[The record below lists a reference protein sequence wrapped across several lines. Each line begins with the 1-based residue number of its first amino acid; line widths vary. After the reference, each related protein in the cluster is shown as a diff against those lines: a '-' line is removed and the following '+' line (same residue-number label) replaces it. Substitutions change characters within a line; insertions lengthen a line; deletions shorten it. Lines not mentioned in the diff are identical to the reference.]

1 MAQITNNDLLKEV
14 KAIHAILK
22 DHETR
27 LKPLEQWK
35 IAYDAA
41 DAAITKYK
49 QENMDVALSIASKS
63 TAFSDGV
70 NKDFVKVVLQF
81 LAVITTLL
89 GLLYLTL
96 QYFLK

>member
-14 KAIHAILK
+14 KAIHALLQ
-22 DHETR
+22 DHEAR

-41 DAAITKYK
+41 DAAISRYK
-49 QENMDVALSIASKS
+49 QDHKEAASFMANKPS
-63 TAFSDGV
+63 VFSDGV

-81 LAVITTLL
+81 LAVIASLL
-89 GLLYLTL
+89 GIFYLVL
-96 QYFLK
+96 QQFTK

>member
-14 KAIHAILK
+14 KAIHGILR
-22 DHETR
+22 DHEER

-49 QENMDVALSIASKS
+49 QENVEATMRVASKP
-63 TAFSDGV
+63 TAFSDGI
-70 NKDFVKVVLQF
+70 NKDFARVVLQF
-81 LAVITTLL
+81 LAVITALL
-89 GLLYLTL
+89 GIVYLVL